1 MKSSYLSWNRKPED
15 SQLNEDEN
23 LKENCIGIFLQG
35 SVYDIKNLS
44 RFEIQ
49 N

>member
-1 MKSSYLSWNRKPED
+1 MNSCYFSWNRKPED

-23 LKENCIGIFLQG
+23 LNENFIRIFLQG
-35 SVYDIKNLS
+35 SVFDIKNLP